1 MKLLRHFRV
10 DVIVLAAAL
19 AVAAVYGG
27 GRALG
32 LAAILVLVEIVFSFD
47 NATVNAKIL
56 ERMNPFW
63 TRIFLTVGVLVAVA
77 GMRLLFPLIIVSLT
91 AKITPWEAVRLALEK
106 GDVHHPG
113 TYGYL
118 LNQAHPSIAAFGGM
132 FLMILALDFLLDT
145 GRESTWLGPIER
157 PLIRVGKLDQ
167 LSVVI
172 AGAVLA
178 VISLTLTS
186 GPETRKVLFAGV
198 LGIVAYLL
206 VNGLG
211 NLIGPE
217 DEDDDDEAHEL
228 EGRSAEMVG
237 GQGSPREKAP
247 VAKVAGKAAFLLF
260 LYLEVIDAS
269 FSFDGVIGAFAI
281 TPDPIIIALGLGV
294 GALFIRTLTVFLV
307 QEGTLSEYQYLEHG
321 AQWAILTLSVILLV
335 SVRYTLPDVV
345 TGLIGLVLIAASFLT
360 SVLENRRHVAVSGA
374 ETKATS

>member
-10 DVIVLAAAL
+10 DIVVLVAAL
-19 AVAAVYGG
+19 AVAAIYGG
-27 GRALG
+27 GTALE
-32 LAAILVLVEIVFSFD
+32 LAAILVVVEIVFSFD

-56 ERMNPFW
+56 ERMSPFW
-63 TRIFLTVGVLVAVA
+63 TRIFLTVGVLVAVV

-145 GRESTWLGPIER
+145 GRETTWLGPIER
-157 PLIRVGKLDQ
+157 PLIRIGKLDQ

-178 VISLTLTS
+178 VISVTLTS
-186 GPETRKVLFAGV
+186 GGETRRVLFAGL

-206 VNGLG
+206 VNALG

-217 DEDDDDEAHEL
+217 DDDDDE
-228 EGRSAEMVG
+228 EGQDVG
-237 GQGSPREKAP
+237 GQRSPRRGAP

-260 LYLEVIDAS
+260 IYLEVIDAS

-294 GALFIRTLTVFLV
+294 GALFIRTLTVYLV

-321 AQWAILTLSVILLV
+321 AQWAILTLSVILLL

-345 TGLIGLVLIAASFLT
+345 TGLIGVALIAASFLT
-360 SVLENRRHVAVSGA
+360 SVLENRRHDVANA
-374 ETKATS
+374 DATTS